1 MTNFTDQST
10 YCKPEVYSEY
20 SQTNRPEITIEDIK
34 HSDELV
40 QFYTGLPDYATFN
53 AVYSS
58 IVQHGADR
66 MTIDNEEITN
76 SVSFRTLRLIDEF
89 VMVMMRLRLGLLLI
103 DLQHRFKV
111 SSGRISRVFTAWI
124 KFMHSCFNELIFL
137 PKLSVLQQRV
147 PKCFGNFSDTRV
159 VLDCTELFV
168 QTPSSLENK
177 TTTYSHYKSH
187 NTYKALVGIS
197 MTGVVVHVSKLWGGS
212 ASDVHI
218 TRNSGLLEQI
228 EPGDAVMIDKG
239 FIQLKSDLEKKNAKM
254 YCPPF
259 MSSKAQFSK
268 AEVELSRRIASAR
281 KHVERKMEQIKNFR
295 ILQRENRAVIECSTT
310 F

>member
-1 MTNFTDQST
+1 
-10 YCKPEVYSEY
+10 
-20 SQTNRPEITIEDIK
+20 
-34 HSDELV
+34 
-40 QFYTGLPDYATFN
+40 
-53 AVYSS
+53 
-58 IVQHGADR
+58 